1 MGKLRGSLVGIRANL
16 QHQDIG
22 PPDLIHRSIYAGSK
36 SALYNQNDFVKDK
49 QKKDDDGYV
58 GYYHFVNGLKPQ
70 SSEQYIMELIKH
82 GAPYKRDA
90 IITYCTYNI
99 FSKTDFRMK
108 YTSEI
113 HPNYLKELDASQI
126 VRFIYYLDNPDNQ
139 LVGLVNFPD
148 YVKDKEAILG
158 SLDILTKHLPKGYM
172 TGTSSGYGAPTS
184 CGDDK
189 KTNYYRNRLVDAI
202 IRLD

>member
-1 MGKLRGSLVGIRANL
+1 MTTAFSFSPSAEATPKIREDNFGETLGIRANL

-108 YTSEI
+108 YIVHHKDLLVDKSYQIAGRTASEI

-139 LVGLVNFPD
+139 LV
-148 YVKDKEAILG
+148 
-158 SLDILTKHLPKGYM
+158 
-172 TGTSSGYGAPTS
+172 
-184 CGDDK
+184 
-189 KTNYYRNRLVDAI
+189 
-202 IRLD
+202 

>member
-1 MGKLRGSLVGIRANL
+1 
-16 QHQDIG
+16 
-22 PPDLIHRSIYAGSK
+22 
-36 SALYNQNDFVKDK
+36 
-49 QKKDDDGYV
+49 
-58 GYYHFVNGLKPQ
+58 
-70 SSEQYIMELIKH
+70 
-82 GAPYKRDA
+82 
-90 IITYCTYNI
+90 
-99 FSKTDFRMK
+99 MK
-108 YTSEI
+108 YIIHHKDLLVDKSYQIAGRTASEI

-189 KTNYYRNRLVDAI
+189 RQTI
-202 IRLD
+202 IVIDWSMR